1 MSDLSDRLHTA
12 PFIRL
17 LVPFIAGI
25 VLGDQFRPELKW
37 LFLTLSIG
45 FALLL
50 PFLITISFR
59 RQSLFGVILIPAFL
73 FLGLFIATE
82 LRYVPQ
88 PMTNQGYFAVVD
100 EYPLEKE
107 KTYRAV
113 IRLLDPKIK
122 VLAYFEKRDSF
133 NLVEPGSVVWFRGKP
148 EQLRKTGNPFEFD
161 YQAYAIRNQIGHRTF
176 IKNKDYHFL
185 AGQRKPNL
193 AEESL
198 IVRDRLLKIIE
209 NCGLKGEVLHLV
221 SAVSLGARE
230 ELEPETTQSFSKTGV
245 THVLAV
251 SGMNVAI
258 IFVVL
263 DFFLRFLNRKKW
275 GIIIQTLVILAGVW
289 GYAFV
294 TGLSASVLRAAAM
307 FTFILIGKSLSRNA
321 NIYNSLAASAFVLLC
336 FNPSLVYDVGFQ
348 LSYAA
353 VFSIVYFHPF
363 LYGLRYFKYWIP
375 NQIWIM
381 ITVSLA
387 AQIGTIPFLLHYF
400 HQFPT
405 WFLLANLMVI
415 PLVTVILY
423 LSCIV
428 FAVAP
433 IFPVL
438 GVWMAKV
445 LEWAGQGMLFSVRF
459 VEKLPYSVIEGIYP
473 SDFTLFLIVIFA
485 VLVTVFIVYKIRLA
499 LFGSLISLVII
510 LLLSNLNIYQKLSQ
524 QEIVVFNLPGKLL
537 IAFTDGRATT
547 WLTSDKNRTAEKLKS
562 YTKPYEGF
570 RGIRSSKIICLTDSS
585 GFIRGSFLQNKNFV
599 NFKGLA
605 LYLPIDRRGK
615 DSGLKELPQA
625 DLIVLTGKNK
635 AELQVFRKRF
645 PDAVIVENRSSGND
659 FEKSDISLSASNELK
674 YFNATTGGA
683 VRIGLRSAPDQL
695 SKIQSCGYFS
705 SE

>member
-12 PFIRL
+12 PFVRL

-25 VLGDQFRPELKW
+25 VLGDLFRPEFKW
-37 LFLTLSIG
+37 LFLGLSIS
-45 FALLL
+45 FFLLL
-50 PFLITISFR
+50 PYFITVTFKR
-59 RQSLFGVILIPAFL
+59 ESLFGIILIPVFL
-73 FLGLFIATE
+73 FLGLFIATD

-88 PMTNQGYFAVVD
+88 PLPEKGYFAVVD
-100 EYPLEKE
+100 EYPIEKE
-107 KTYRAV
+107 KSYRAV
-113 IRLLDPKIK
+113 IRLLEPKIK
-122 VLAYFEKRDSF
+122 VLAYFEKSDSLS
-133 NLVEPGSVVWFRGKP
+133 LVEPGFAVWFHGRP

-161 YQAYAIRNQIGHRTF
+161 YQAYAIRNQIGHRIF
-176 IKNKDYHFL
+176 IKHKDYHFL
-185 AGQRKPNL
+185 AGQKRPNL

-198 IVRDRLLKIIE
+198 IVRDRLIKIIE
-209 NCGLKGEVLHLV
+209 DCGLKGEILHLV
-221 SAVSLGARE
+221 SSVSLGARE
-230 ELEPETTQSFSKTGV
+230 ELEPEITQSFSKTGV

-263 DFFLRFLNRKKW
+263 EFFLRFLNRKKW
-275 GIIIQTLVILAGVW
+275 GIIIQTLLILAGVW

-307 FTFILIGKSLSRNA
+307 FTFILIGKTLSRNA

-363 LYGLRYFKYWIP
+363 LYRLRYFKYWVP
-375 NQIWIM
+375 DQIWIM

-433 IFPVL
+433 IVPFL
-438 GVWMAKV
+438 GVIMTKV

-473 SDFTLFLIVIFA
+473 SDFNLFLIVIFA
-485 VLVTVFIVYKIRLA
+485 VLLTVFLLYKIRIA
-499 LFGSLISLVII
+499 LFGSLISVII
-510 LLLSNLNIYQKLSQ
+510 LLLLSNLNTYKKLAQ
-524 QEIVVFNLPGKLL
+524 REIVVFNLPGKLL
-537 IAFTDGRATT
+537 VAFTHGRETI
-547 WLTSDKNRTAEKLKS
+547 WLTSDKNGTAEKLKP

-570 RGIRSSKIICLTDSS
+570 RGIHRSKIICLTDSALVV
-585 GFIRGSFLQNKNFV
+585 FGSFAHNQNFV
-599 NFKGLA
+599 NFKGIA
-605 LYLPIDRRGK
+605 IYLPVERKRNSSD
-615 DSGLKELPQA
+615 LKNLPHS
-625 DLIVLTGKNK
+625 DLVILSGKNK
-635 AELQVFRKRF
+635 AELPLFKEKF
-645 PDAVIVENRSSGND
+645 PDAVLVENRTSGND
-659 FEKSDISLSASNELK
+659 FEKRDNPIIASNEPK
-674 YFNATTGGA
+674 YFNTTIGGA
-683 VRIGLRSAPDQL
+683 VRINLGSASDRIC
-695 SKIQSCGYFS
+695 KIQRCGYFS

>member
-12 PFIRL
+12 PFVRL

-25 VLGDQFRPELKW
+25 VLGDQFRPEYKW
-37 LFLTLSIG
+37 LFLGLSIA
-45 FALLL
+45 FSLLL
-50 PFLITISFR
+50 PYFVSVTFKR
-59 RQSLFGVILIPAFL
+59 ESLFGMILIPAFL
-73 FLGLFIATE
+73 FLGLFIATD

-88 PMTNQGYFAVVD
+88 PLHEKGYFAVVD
-100 EYPLEKE
+100 EYPIEKE
-107 KTYRAV
+107 KSYRAV

-122 VLAYFEKRDSF
+122 VLAYFEKTDSF
-133 NLVEPGSVVWFRGKP
+133 HLVEPGFVVWFRGKP

-161 YQAYAIRNQIGHRTF
+161 YQAYAIRNQIGHRIF

-185 AGQRKPNL
+185 AGQKRPNL

-198 IVRDRLLKIIE
+198 IVRDRLIKIIE
-209 NCGLKGEVLHLV
+209 ECGLKGEILHLV
-221 SAVSLGARE
+221 SSVSLGARE
-230 ELEPETTQSFSKTGV
+230 ELEPEITQSFSKTGV

-275 GIIIQTLVILAGVW
+275 GVIIQVVLILAGVW

-363 LYGLRYFKYWIP
+363 LYGLRYFKYWVP
-375 NQIWIM
+375 DQIWIM

-428 FAVAP
+428 FVVAP
-433 IFPVL
+433 IVPFL
-438 GVWMAKV
+438 GILMTKI

-473 SDFTLFLIVIFA
+473 SDFTLFLMVIFA
-485 VLVTVFIVYKIRLA
+485 VLLTVFILYKIRMA
-499 LFGSLISLVII
+499 LFGSLISLLIV
-510 LLLSNLNIYQKLSQ
+510 LLLSNLKTYQKQVQ

-537 IAFTDGRATT
+537 VAFTDARETI
-547 WLTSDKNRTAEKLKS
+547 WLTSDKNSTAEKLKS
-562 YTKPYEGF
+562 YTRPYEGF
-570 RGIRSSKIICLTDSS
+570 RGIHRSKIICLTDSS
-585 GFIRGSFLQNKNFV
+585 LFIRGSFAHHQNFI

-605 LYLPIDRRGK
+605 LFVPAERKVNSSDLKNLPH
-615 DSGLKELPQA
+615 A
-625 DLIVLTGKNK
+625 DLIIMSGKNK
-635 AELQVFRKRF
+635 AELSLFKERF
-645 PDAVIVENRSSGND
+645 PDAVLVENRTSGND
-659 FEKSDISLSASNELK
+659 FEKSDNSLIASSESK

-683 VRIGLRSAPDQL
+683 VRIALEPAANQS
-695 SKIQSCGYFS
+695 SKIQRCGYFS

>member
-1 MSDLSDRLHTA
+1 MSDFTDRLHSA

-25 VLGDQFRPELKW
+25 VFGDLFRPELKW
-37 LFLTLSIG
+37 LFLTLSIA
-45 FALLL
+45 FSLLL
-50 PFLITISFR
+50 PYFVNVTYKR
-59 RQSLFGVILIPAFL
+59 ESLFGTILIPTFL
-73 FLGLFIATE
+73 FLGLFIATD

-88 PMTNQGYFAVVD
+88 PLPEKGYFAVVD
-100 EYPLEKE
+100 EYPIEKE
-107 KTYRAV
+107 KSYRAV
-113 IRLLDPKIK
+113 IRLLEPKIK
-122 VLAYFEKRDSF
+122 VLAYFEKADSLA
-133 NLVEPGSVVWFRGKP
+133 LVEPGFVVWFRGKP
-148 EQLRKTGNPFEFD
+148 VQLRKTGNPFEFD
-161 YQAYAIRNQIGHRTF
+161 YQAYAIRNQIGHRIF
-176 IKNKDYHFL
+176 IRNKDYHFL
-185 AGQRKPNL
+185 AGQRRPNL

-198 IVRDRLLKIIE
+198 IIRDRLLKIIE

-263 DFFLRFLNRKKW
+263 EFFLRFLNRKKW
-275 GIIIQTLVILAGVW
+275 GIIIQTLLILAGVW

-307 FTFILIGKSLSRNA
+307 FTFILLGKSLSRNA

-353 VFSIVYFHPF
+353 VFSIVYFHPY
-363 LYGLRYFKYWIP
+363 LYGLCYFKYWVP
-375 NQIWIM
+375 DQIWIM
-381 ITVSLA
+381 ITVSVA

-433 IFPVL
+433 IIPGL
-438 GVWMAKV
+438 GVLMTKV
-445 LEWAGQGMLFSVRF
+445 LEWAGEGMLFSVHF
-459 VEKLPYSVIEGIYP
+459 VEKLPYSVLEGIYP
-473 SDFTLFLIVIFA
+473 SDFTLFLIVLFA
-485 VLVTVFIVYKIRLA
+485 VLTTLFIVYKSKMA
-499 LFGSLISLVII
+499 LYGSLISMSVALVI
-510 LLLSNLNIYQKLSQ
+510 SNTNIYKKLIQK
-524 QEIVVFNLPGKLL
+524 EIVVFNLPGKTLVAL
-537 IAFTDGRATT
+537 TAGRETI
-547 WLTSDKNRTAEKLKS
+547 WLTSDKNPIAEKLKS

-570 RGIRSSKIICLTDSS
+570 RGILRSRIICFSDSTAQS
-585 GFIRGSFLQNKNFV
+585 SDTFVHNQNFV
-599 NFKGLA
+599 NFKGFTLC
-605 LYLPIDRRGK
+605 LLSDRK
-615 DSGLKELPQA
+615 DTTLGLQRFPHS
-625 DLIVLTGKNK
+625 DLFILTGKKKTDWSGLNK
-635 AELQVFRKRF
+635 TF
-645 PDAVIVENRSSGND
+645 PDAVIIENRTSGYDIEMSNNPIIASND
-659 FEKSDISLSASNELK
+659 FK
-674 YFNATTGGA
+674 YFNTTTGGA
-683 VRIGLRSAPDQL
+683 VQIKLESAPDRA
-695 SKIQSCGYFS
+695 SKIRSCRYFS